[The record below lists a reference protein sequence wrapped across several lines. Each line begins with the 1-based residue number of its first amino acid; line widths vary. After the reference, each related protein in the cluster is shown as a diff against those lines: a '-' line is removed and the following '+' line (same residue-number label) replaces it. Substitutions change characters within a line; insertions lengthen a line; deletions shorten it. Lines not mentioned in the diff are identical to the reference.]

1 MKKYSV
7 VFNCLP
13 DNTYALVCKSWELNE
28 EGNETN
34 VVALTKVSL
43 TLEEVLTEMNNFLSN
58 AN

>member
-28 EGNETN
+28 EDNETN
-34 VVALTKVSL
+34 VDVVSKINL
-43 TLEEVLTEMNNFLSN
+43 TLEQVLTEVNKFLGN